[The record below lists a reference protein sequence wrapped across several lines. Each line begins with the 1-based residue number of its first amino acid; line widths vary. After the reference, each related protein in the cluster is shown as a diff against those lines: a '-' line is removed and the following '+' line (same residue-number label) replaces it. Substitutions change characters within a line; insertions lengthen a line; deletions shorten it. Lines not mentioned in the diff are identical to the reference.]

1 LTFFKYCL
9 PDSSDR
15 KYFLPLVHR
24 KLGPL
29 EKHHGKGGT
38 NVMKEFRWPLLVGLG
53 WLAMALI
60 TSGCGAKSEQEV
72 RLGINAEL
80 TGSKP
85 TVGDSCKKAMELL
98 AAQVNQDGGLK
109 VGDKKIPLKLY
120 VEDNEDKAESAAAAA
135 QKLISQNNVLAI
147 IGPNASGN
155 AIPAARICEDNGVIM
170 ISPWSTNPKTTEGK
184 KYIFRSCFID
194 DFQGQVMAKFARQ
207 DLKATTAAVL
217 YDVASEYN
225 KGIAEFFKQFFEADG
240 GRVVAFASYTT
251 GDKDFSSQLTTIKAA
266 SPQVL
271 FLPNYYNEVP
281 LQVKQARNQ
290 GLTCAIIGS
299 DSWGS
304 QELLTL
310 GGKDLEGAFFS
321 THYAQDI
328 ATPKAQKFIS
338 EFEAKYGK
346 KPDDVAALT
355 YDAGMLLCNAV
366 SQAGSLDRTKVRDA
380 LAQVT
385 EFEGVTGKMA
395 FKGQGDPVKSAVI
408 LQVQDGQFKYFA
420 SVQP

>member
-1 LTFFKYCL
+1 
-9 PDSSDR
+9 
-15 KYFLPLVHR
+15 
-24 KLGPL
+24 
-29 EKHHGKGGT
+29 
-38 NVMKEFRWPLLVGLG
+38 MKKFRWPLLVGLG

-184 KYIFRSCFID
+184 KYIFRACFID
-194 DFQGQVMAKFARQ
+194 DFQGQVMAKFASQ

>member
-1 LTFFKYCL
+1 MKKIGWWQIGALGCL
-9 PDSSDR
+9 A
-15 KYFLPLVHR
+15 LALVS
-24 KLGPL
+24 
-29 EKHHGKGGT
+29 
-38 NVMKEFRWPLLVGLG
+38 W
-53 WLAMALI
+53 
-60 TSGCGAKSEQEV
+60 GCGAKSENEV

-98 AAQVNQDGGLK
+98 AAQINQDGGLK

-135 QKLISQNNVLAI
+135 QKLISQNSVLAI

-155 AIPAARICEDNGVIM
+155 AIPAARICEDNEVIM

-184 KYIFRSCFID
+184 KFIFRACFID

-207 DLKATTAAVL
+207 DLKAATAAVL

-290 GLTCAIIGS
+290 GLNCAIIGS

-310 GGKDLEGAFFS
+310 GGQDLEGAFFS

-328 ATPKAQKFIS
+328 ATPKAKKFIA
-338 EFEAKYGK
+338 EYEAKYGK

-355 YDAGMLLCNAV
+355 YDAGMLLCQAI
-366 SQAGSLDRTKVRDA
+366 SQAGSLDRLKVREA
-380 LAQVT
+380 LAQ
-385 EFEGVTGKMA
+385 EAAYDGVTGRLT
-395 FKGQGDPVKSAVI
+395 FKGTGDPVKSAVI
-408 LQVQDGQFKYFA
+408 LQVKDGQFKYFA